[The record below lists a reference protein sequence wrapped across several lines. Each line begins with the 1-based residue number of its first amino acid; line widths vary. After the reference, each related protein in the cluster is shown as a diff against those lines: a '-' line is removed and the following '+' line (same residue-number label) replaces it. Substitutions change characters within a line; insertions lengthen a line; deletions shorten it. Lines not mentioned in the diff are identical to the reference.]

1 MISVQSPVLVGG
13 VQVETTAHRG
23 WSVEELAQRAAD
35 KIIFVGDQSHPAVRE
50 QARAFKESVKGV
62 VAFYLREAVEQDR
75 LTLANRLREAGY
87 PDLVHLL
94 GE

>member
-1 MISVQSPVLVGG
+1 MITVSSPALVGS
-13 VQVETTAHRG
+13 VCVETTSNRG

-35 KIIFVGDQSHPAVRE
+35 KIIYVGDQSHPAVQA
-50 QARAFKESVKGV
+50 QARAFKEAVKGV
-62 VAFYLREAVEQDR
+62 VAFYLQEAVQQDR

-94 GE
+94 EP